1 MPFTVHLEMPV
12 FQQVDE
18 QKDKQNAMLSAHKLS
33 LAAMQD
39 FVLVYDEERRL
50 IAIVFKGD
58 IFEKSYPKEDKYIE

>member
-18 QKDKQNAMLSAHKLS
+18 QQDKQNAMLSAHKLS

-39 FVLVYDEERRL
+39 FVLVKNNEKEV
-50 IAIVFKGD
+50 IAIVFNGD
-58 IFEKSYPKEDKYIE
+58 IYEKSYQKEDDN